1 MRIKA
6 FPAMLP
12 ALFTVMTATPVLADV
27 EDNPWFGKMVSANSE
42 RASTRRVSRSHADEQ
57 ELQQRS
63 SRRASTRTRRPARA
77 ATSLAGSGQTG
88 MASYYWQSQ
97 HVASGGRFNASAMTA
112 AHRSLPFGT
121 RVRITRIDNGQS
133 VEVTINDRGP
143 FVGGR
148 IIDLSRAAAS
158 VLGMTG
164 QGTARVKMS
173 VVGR

>member
-1 MRIKA
+1 MRLTT
-6 FPAMLP
+6 FSAMLP
-12 ALFTVMTATPVLADV
+12 AVFSFLTATPVLADV
-27 EDNPWFGKMVSANSE
+27 GENPWFQKTITEKSE
-42 RASTRRVSRSHADEQ
+42 GTRTRRVSRSNTVEREGQ
-57 ELQQRS
+57 LRS
-63 SRRASTRTRRPARA
+63 SRHARRPAWA
-77 ATSLAGSGQTG
+77 ATSLAGSGQASGQTG

-97 HVASGGRFNASAMTA
+97 RVAGGGRFNPGGMTA

-121 RVRITRIDNGQS
+121 RVRVTRVDTGNS

-143 FVGGR
+143 FVAGR

-158 VLGMTG
+158 VLGMIG